1 MTTYYDY
8 LKDRMLASS
17 VRDAAQLEQLIH
29 HERNALWQQI
39 VANPAYDERSRMAT
53 LAAFDEAASFILS
66 EQNGRFGRAQ
76 PQPSLEPQRAAY
88 APEEPSRAR
97 SIRRDILF
105 FLIGAAVGVA
115 VAYAAGGA
123 VTRMLSSADAGAGV
137 ASEIGV
143 QGFEPTQK
151 SFKFVK
157 SQPSPLE
164 GAIDVVYA
172 SGTPSDSY
180 ACEVEATYRQILEYA
195 KFDSACKT
203 VTFKF
208 LPLSELWANFNY
220 LEGYMVFS
228 ATIKSP
234 DGGKWQGST
243 SVFFSINAT
252 T

>member
-8 LKDRMLASS
+8 LQDRIQASS

-39 VANPAYDERSRMAT
+39 VANPAYDERGRMTA
-53 LAAFDEAASFILS
+53 LAAFDEAASYILS
-66 EQNGRFGRAQ
+66 EQNARFARPQ
-76 PQPSLEPQRAAY
+76 LQPSLEPQRAAH
-88 APEEPSRAR
+88 APEEPPPRTR
-97 SIRRDILF
+97 SIGRDIVI
-105 FLIGAAVGVA
+105 FLIGAAVGFA
-115 VAYAAGGA
+115 VAYVAGGIVSHA
-123 VTRMLSSADAGAGV
+123 RSGGDTAANV
-137 ASEIGV
+137 GV
-143 QGFEPTQK
+143 QSFEPAQK

-164 GAIDVVYA
+164 GEISVAYA
-172 SGTPSDSY
+172 SGAPSDTY
-180 ACEVEATYRQILEYA
+180 ACEVDASYRQVLEYA

-208 LPLSELWANFNY
+208 RPLQDLWSNFNY

-234 DGGKWQGST
+234 EGGKWQGST
-243 SVFFSINAT
+243 SVYFSIDAT

>member
-1 MTTYYDY
+1 
-8 LKDRMLASS
+8 MLASS

-39 VANPAYDERSRMAT
+39 VANPAYDERGRMAA
-53 LAAFDEAASFILS
+53 LAAFDEAASYILS
-66 EQNGRFGRAQ
+66 EQNARFGRAQ
-76 PQPSLEPQRAAY
+76 PQPSLDSQRAAY
-88 APEEPSRAR
+88 APEAAPQRAR
-97 SIRRDILF
+97 SLGRDILF
-105 FLIGAAVGVA
+105 FLIGAAAGFA
-115 VAYAAGGA
+115 VAYFAGGIMSR
-123 VTRMLSSADAGAGV
+123 VLSGAGAGV
-137 ASEIGV
+137 STTSDIGV
-143 QGFEPTQK
+143 QGLEAAQK

-157 SQPSPLE
+157 SRPSPQE
-164 GAIDVVYA
+164 GQINVEYA

-180 ACEVEATYRQILEYA
+180 ACEVDATYRQILEYA

-208 LPLSELWANFNY
+208 LPLAELWANFNY

-228 ATIKSP
+228 ATIMSP

-243 SVFFSINAT
+243 SVYFSINAT

>member
-8 LKDRMLASS
+8 LQDRIQASS

-39 VANPAYDERSRMAT
+39 VANPAYDERGRMAA
-53 LAAFDEAASFILS
+53 LAAFDEAASYILS
-66 EQNGRFGRAQ
+66 EQNARFGRPQ
-76 PQPSLEPQRAAY
+76 LQPSLEPQRAAH
-88 APEEPSRAR
+88 APEDAPSRTR
-97 SIRRDILF
+97 SIGRDVLF
-105 FLIGAAVGVA
+105 FLIGAVTGLA
-115 VAYAAGGA
+115 VAYFTGGIVSRAVSGGGTAGN
-123 VTRMLSSADAGAGV
+123 V
-137 ASEIGV
+137 GV
-143 QGFEPTQK
+143 QGLEPSQK

-164 GAIDVVYA
+164 GTISVAYA
-172 SGTPSDSY
+172 SGIPSDDY
-180 ACEVEATYRQILEYA
+180 ACEVDASYRQILEYA

-208 LPLSELWANFNY
+208 LPLQELWSNFNY

-228 ATIKSP
+228 ATIMSP
-234 DGGKWQGST
+234 EGGKWQGST
-243 SVFFSINAT
+243 SVYFSIDST